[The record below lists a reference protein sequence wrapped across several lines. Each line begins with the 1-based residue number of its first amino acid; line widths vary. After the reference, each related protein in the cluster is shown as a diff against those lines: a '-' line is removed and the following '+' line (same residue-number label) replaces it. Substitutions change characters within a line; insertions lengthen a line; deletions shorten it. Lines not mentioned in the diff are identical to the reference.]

1 MADIAEL
8 REKQQNLVAEA
19 RSALNQLDENTSES
33 RAKELE
39 QQHDAAMGQF
49 DKLDERIQRM
59 EKLAGAEERSS
70 QPDPRRPVE
79 ADTTGTVER
88 GDDPID
94 RTDVFK
100 RAMCFGVN
108 TLTTEERHELANLR
122 ANLNAEQRA
131 QSAGTNSEGGFTVP
145 EGFQQ
150 EIVAA
155 MQAYG
160 PMLNPGVTR
169 QLVTATGNALPFPTM
184 DDTSNKGALLAE
196 NTQATEQDVAFGQK
210 QIEAYTYTSKI
221 VRMSLQLLQ
230 DSAFDMNGLI
240 RDVFG
245 ERIGRIANEHLTVGT
260 GTNQPEGILTASGAG
275 PTAAA
280 AAAIDL
286 DDVIDLEH
294 SVDPSYRALPTTAFM
309 FHDNILQ
316 ALRKLKD
323 GNGNYIWQPADVR
336 GGVGATIL
344 GYPYVVN
351 QDMTSTVGTG
361 DKTMLFGAMEKYLVR
376 RVRDFELLRLTERY
390 ADFLQ
395 VGFIGFS
402 RMDGKLLDNKAV
414 KHLVH

>member
-1 MADIAEL
+1 MPDIAEL

-122 ANLNAEQRA
+122 ADLTAEQRA
-131 QSAGTNSEGGFTVP
+131 QSAGANTEGGFTIP
-145 EGFQQ
+145 EGFAD
-150 EIVAA
+150 EIVQA
-155 MQAYG
+155 MRAYG

-169 QLVTATGNALPFPTM
+169 EIVTASGNSLPFPTM
-184 DDTSNKGALLAE
+184 DDTANKGALLGE

-210 QIEAYTYTSKI
+210 QIEAYTYTSRI
-221 VRMSLQLLQ
+221 VRVSLQLLQ
-230 DSAFDMNGLI
+230 DSAFEMNGLL

-245 ERIGRIANEHLTVGT
+245 ERVGRIANEHLTVGT
-260 GTNQPEGILTASGAG
+260 GSGQPEGILTGSGAG

-294 SVDPSYRALPTTAFM
+294 SVDPAYRNLPSTAFM
-309 FHDNILQ
+309 FHDDILK

-323 GNGNYIWQPADVR
+323 GNQNYIWQPADVR
-336 GGVGATIL
+336 AGAGPTLL
-344 GYPYVVN
+344 GYGYVVN
-351 QDMTSTVGTG
+351 QDMPNTVATG
-361 DKTMLFGAMEKYLVR
+361 EKTMLFGAMEKYLVR
-376 RVRDFELLRLTERY
+376 RVRDFQLLRLAERY
-390 ADFLQ
+390 ADYLQ
-395 VGFIGFS
+395 AGFIGFA
-402 RMDGKLLDNKAV
+402 RMDGKLLDTKAI